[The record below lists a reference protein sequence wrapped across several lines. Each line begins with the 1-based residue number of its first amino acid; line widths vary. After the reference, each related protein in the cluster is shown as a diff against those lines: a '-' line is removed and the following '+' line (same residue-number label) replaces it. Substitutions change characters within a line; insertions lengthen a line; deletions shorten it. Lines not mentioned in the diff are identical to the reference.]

1 MKYLSKIP
9 TRGFCILTLASF
21 VATPACGSSSSADE
35 CSASERFCD
44 GTCTN
49 VTKNQDHCGD
59 CSTRCSLANSAAVC
73 TDSQCSIGQCNS
85 GWADCNDA
93 GADGCERS
101 VSSDVLNCGACGNV
115 CPSGEH
121 STATCI
127 GGQCGLACE
136 GNFADCDKAPENGCE
151 MNLLSSPS
159 NCGACGKSC
168 NSAAGEICVQGSC
181 AQRPSCQNLDTTGC
195 RGENCCNAILVAGG
209 TFPMGRS
216 ISGSDACLPS
226 WNCSLYND
234 ELPEHQAKVRAYYLD
249 KYEVTVGRYR
259 AFLAS
264 YDAWL
269 QSGHPLGDEGRFQS
283 QPGTGWQLAWSTD
296 THHVLASSSANATY
310 PLTHGSQSDADQTWT
325 DSPGQAEY
333 YPVFGMNWFMAEAFC
348 IWDGGRLPTEAEW
361 EFAAAGGEEN
371 RLFPWGEGMPVASG
385 AGANAV
391 FGCWLN
397 CTTWQQ
403 DLAPVGSR
411 PLGDGRYGHAD
422 LEGNV
427 SEWVYD
433 VLNWYSA
440 VGDPCTDCVQFQ
452 IQDVNSDTIIR
463 GVGFIASETGDEIVF
478 RSAKRGDGSRLSEAK
493 GLGFRCARDP

>member
-127 GGQCGLACE
+127 GGQCALACDS
-136 GNFADCDKAPENGCE
+136 NFADCDKAPENGCE

-361 EFAAAGGEEN
+361 NYAAAGGTAQ
-371 RLFPWGEGMPVASG
+371 RVYPWGSAAPDCTYANFYGTDYCVAPGTGAVNRVGSESPKGDGLYGQADLAGNVWEWVQDWYVDPYTGPCNNCAYLTASSDRVVRGGAFTHGSASVLFTSARNHLNPSTLNYYSG
-385 AGANAV
+385 A
-391 FGCWLN
+391 
-397 CTTWQQ
+397 
-403 DLAPVGSR
+403 
-411 PLGDGRYGHAD
+411 
-422 LEGNV
+422 
-427 SEWVYD
+427 
-433 VLNWYSA
+433 
-440 VGDPCTDCVQFQ
+440 
-452 IQDVNSDTIIR
+452 
-463 GVGFIASETGDEIVF
+463 
-478 RSAKRGDGSRLSEAK
+478 
-493 GLGFRCARDP
+493 RCARTR